1 VGVNLQVLP
10 QKSPEATLIVPFNF
24 LSLLPNGQTI
34 SSAAVMATVWA
45 GTDANPSAIISGA
58 ASPSGQIVNQ
68 NVVAGVAGN
77 IYKLRCVAACSDG
90 STQVL
95 VAYLA
100 VVEDP
105 L

>member
-1 VGVNLQVLP
+1 MGVNLQVLQ
-10 QKSPEATLIVPFNF
+10 QKAPAAVLQQPFYF

-34 SSAAVMATVWA
+34 NSATVTCTVWA
-45 GTDANPSAIISGA
+45 GTDTNPGAIPGTPSISGQTVTI
-58 ASPSGQIVNQ
+58 PLSG
-68 NVVAGVAGN
+68 GVAGN
-77 IYKLRCVAACSDG
+77 IYKLQVNAACSDG

-95 VAYLA
+95 FGYLA